1 MTRLRDVTPT
11 EQLYALVANEEDAR
25 VCTDISEEACREV
38 PGNFFRIIVANVFTK
53 IGDLLISPKTVLAWL
68 IVAVGAPEALVG
80 VLVPIRESGS
90 LIPQLAIGAWVRR
103 HPVRKGFWVMGAV
116 LQGVAVLGMA
126 LAVWLLEG
134 LSAALVVIALLV
146 MFSVSRGFCSVAMKD
161 VQGKTVPRT
170 RRGRLAG
177 LAATLSGLV
186 ASAVGLFIFGG
197 SNDPDMRFYSLLLL
211 AAGLCWFVAAAVFA
225 GVDEFSGETGGG
237 GNALREAVLSL
248 GLLVSDVPFR
258 NFVIA
263 RAFLMASAL
272 GSPFVVVLA
281 QHRSQ
286 GMALLGGFV
295 VASGLASAIS
305 ASVWGFM
312 ADLSSR
318 RVMIRGG
325 GLAALVCLMVA
336 GLTLV
341 DPSWEAGS
349 WFYPGAFFVLA
360 VAHSGVRIGRK
371 TYLVDMAG
379 GNRRTDYTAVSNTVI
394 GVLLLVTGGISAAVA
409 MLGPA
414 WALILLGLMG
424 LMGTAWSWRLPEVTH
439 LPDGTGQGT
448 LRRSVE

>member
-1 MTRLRDVTPT
+1 MRNATPT

-25 VCTDISEEACREV
+25 VCTDISEQACRVV

-90 LIPQLAIGAWVRR
+90 LIPQLAIGAWVRQ
-103 HPVRKGFWVMGAV
+103 HPVRKGFWVMGAL
-116 LQGVAVLGMA
+116 LQGLAVLGMA
-126 LAVWLLEG
+126 AAVWLLDG
-134 LSAALVVIALLV
+134 LTAALVVIGLLAL
-146 MFSVSRGFCSVAMKD
+146 FSVSRGFCSVAMKD

-186 ASAVGLFIFGG
+186 ASAVGLFLFGG
-197 SNDPDMRFYSLLLL
+197 SSDPDMRFYSILLL

-225 GVDEFSGETGGG
+225 GVDEFRGETGGG
-237 GNALREAVLSL
+237 GNTLREAVRSL
-248 GLLVSDVPFR
+248 GLLVHDVPFR

-286 GMALLGGFV
+286 GTALLGGFV
-295 VASGLASAIS
+295 VAAGLASTVS
-305 ASVWGFM
+305 ASVWGFL
-312 ADLSSR
+312 ADASSR

-325 GLAALVCLMVA
+325 GLAALVCLIVA
-336 GLTLV
+336 GLAMLL
-341 DPSWEAGS
+341 PAWRGGA

-360 VAHSGVRIGRK
+360 VAHAGVRIGRK

-394 GVLLLVTGGISAAVA
+394 GVLLLVAGGLSAAVA
-409 MLGPA
+409 TLGPA
-414 WALILLGLMG
+414 WALLLLGAMG
-424 LMGTAWSWRLPEVTH
+424 LVGTAWSWRLPEVSQ
-439 LPDGTGQGT
+439 LPGHTGNDGA
-448 LRRSVE
+448 